1 MGRLVWTETLYGWRS
16 DRYTIELAAP
26 QLWVLSRR
34 PKRGEHSPICE
45 WSVIGTAGSLREL
58 KATAAELAG
67 RRERRRML
75 LIHLAIVITLS
86 ALAVTAAALD
96 RAFLLIPAVI
106 ALVAL
111 SLRALVMWIESV
123 TGSAWSGLS
132 QHYQ

>member
-1 MGRLVWTETLYGWRS
+1 MGRLVWTETLYGWQR

-34 PKRGEHSPICE
+34 PKRGGDTPIGT

-58 KATAAELAG
+58 KAAAADLEG
-67 RRERRRML
+67 RRDRRRVL
-75 LIHLAIVITLS
+75 LIHLAIVVTFS
-86 ALAVTAAALD
+86 GLAVTAAALEW
-96 RAFLLIPAVI
+96 ALLIPAVI
-106 ALVAL
+106 AVVAL

-123 TGSAWSGLS
+123 TGGAWSVLS

>member
-1 MGRLVWTETLYGWRS
+1 MGRLVWTETLYGWHS

-34 PKRGEHSPICE
+34 PRRGEVTPIGT

-58 KATAAELAG
+58 KAAAAEL
-67 RRERRRML
+67 ERRRNRRRVL
-75 LIHLAIVITLS
+75 LIHLAIVVTL
-86 ALAVTAAALD
+86 ACLAVIAAALD
-96 RAFLLIPAVI
+96 WALVIPAVI
-106 ALVAL
+106 AVVAL

-123 TGSAWSGLS
+123 TGNAWSGLS

>member
-1 MGRLVWTETLYGWRS
+1 MGRLVWTETLYGWQR

-34 PKRGEHSPICE
+34 PKRGGDTPIGT

-58 KATAAELAG
+58 KAAAAELEG
-67 RRERRRML
+67 RRDRRRVL
-75 LIHLAIVITLS
+75 LIHLAIVVTFS
-86 ALAVTAAALD
+86 GLAVTAAALEW
-96 RAFLLIPAVI
+96 ALLRPAVR
-106 ALVAL
+106 AVVAL

-123 TGSAWSGLS
+123 TGGAWSVLS